1 MNVKYTKFM
10 LLLMLRKPSIYIMTI
25 LYWAASLALIVIV
38 PIISKTNPMNIMSY
52 AYMPMYLM
60 IFCAMLSAV
69 YAIQLF
75 RTNIDDGTEILIIS
89 KPITRREILVSK
101 FAIFITTILF
111 VAVIEALFTLF
122 ANFNPLATWSDIS
135 ILSLGSF
142 VATIIDSFVFGSI
155 SIITS
160 IYIKKIGSLLISIGL
175 AFVLMLIS
183 SLASIVSTTPMKF
196 IQDQGMIISG
206 ATLVKVNDGGSVDM
220 ANGAY
225 IMPPPT
231 EKQEDISDIWKAAFQ
246 KSAYPNYVNFD
257 FAYQL
262 STIYNMGRMPTDVQA
277 ALFTMSYMNEPY
289 NINFSNKGTEGYLI
303 TIPNPKDP
311 TKSIKLSLATTG
323 GSDIRIGAKDIVAHT
338 EPEIM
343 KNYKGNIANFWDF
356 NDYAK
361 DVINKEKTSNPDD
374 VNLGNFLLQDF
385 FNKNLTDAKKD
396 VVDKNFN
403 DKDIFNTLNKW
414 NQSLL
419 DVATYFET
427 TDISQIKKDIMTTS
441 KFGKNLPESINT
453 ITAYLSILNYL
464 PNSMSTSG
472 RVNAYDMIKINGQN
486 ARVTP
491 LFNLL
496 PDALLSTYKQ
506 LTLEPLIDISTII
519 GVWATISVVI
529 MGLAIVAYS
538 RRDFA

>member
-10 LLLMLRKPSIYIMTI
+10 LLLMLRKPSIYIMAI
-25 LYWAASLALIVIV
+25 LYWGASLALMVIV
-38 PIISKTNPMNIMSY
+38 PIIFKTNPMNIMSYY

-101 FAIFITTILF
+101 FTIFITTILF
-111 VAVIEALFTLF
+111 VAVAEALFTLF
-122 ANFNPLATWSDIS
+122 ANFNPLATPADIS
-135 ILSLGSF
+135 TLSLGSF

-160 IYIKKIGSLLISIGL
+160 IYIRKIGSLLISIGL

-183 SLASIVSTTPMKF
+183 SLASIVTTTPMKF
-196 IQDQGMIISG
+196 IQDQGMVVSG
-206 ATLVKVNDGGSVDM
+206 ATLVKVNDGGGVNM
-220 ANGAY
+220 TNGAY

-231 EKQEDISDIWKAAFQ
+231 EKQEDINDLWKDAFQ

-262 STIYNMGRMPTDVQA
+262 STIYNMGRMPTDVEV
-277 ALFTMSYMNEPY
+277 ALTTMAYMNEPY
-289 NINFSNKGTEGYLI
+289 NINFSDKGAEDYLI
-303 TIPNPKDP
+303 TIPNPKEP
-311 TKSIKLSLATTG
+311 TKSLELSLASTG

-338 EPEIM
+338 EPETM
-343 KNYKGNIANFWDF
+343 KNYKGNIKDFWTF
-356 NDYAK
+356 NTKAIIFIHNHPNDK
-361 DVINKEKTSNPDD
+361 
-374 VNLGNFLLQDF
+374 NLGNSLMQDF
-385 FNKNLTDAKKD
+385 FNKNLINENHGIKKENYSD
-396 VVDKNFN
+396 ET
-403 DKDIFNTLNKW
+403 IFNTLNKW
-414 NQSLL
+414 NQTLL
-419 DVATYFET
+419 DIATYFET
-427 TDISQIKKDIMTTS
+427 TSEKDIVNDINNG
-441 KFGKNLPESINT
+441 KFGNSASEAKTTLT
-453 ITAYLSILNYL
+453 TYLSILNYL
-464 PNSMSTSG
+464 NPSMRSSG
-472 RVNAYDMIKINGQN
+472 TINAYDVIKINGQN

-491 LFNLL
+491 LFNIL
-496 PDALLSTYKQ
+496 PEALLSTYKQ

-529 MGLAIVAYS
+529 MGLAVIAYS